1 MPTPSAPNK
10 NSAAAPLRRRQ
21 RLAPEERA
29 GQILDFAARL
39 IIDEGFTELSM
50 ERLAR
55 DAGISKALIY
65 NYFPNRNDLLREL
78 LEREM
83 RVLRER
89 QLLELAAATDFRD
102 FIYRTTRTYVT
113 QVKERGA
120 LLQRLWAET
129 AVARTVADQHQSHRG
144 EALRYTVREMMKEY
158 GLPKDVATAAVD
170 MGMAMT
176 EAAAQQL
183 AGTGKDVDFV
193 TNVCVTLLLGGM
205 DALAR
210 EHGKPPVKQPPA

>member
-183 AGTGKDVDFV
+183 AGTDKDVDFV

-210 EHGKPPVKQPPA
+210 EHGKPPKKQPPA